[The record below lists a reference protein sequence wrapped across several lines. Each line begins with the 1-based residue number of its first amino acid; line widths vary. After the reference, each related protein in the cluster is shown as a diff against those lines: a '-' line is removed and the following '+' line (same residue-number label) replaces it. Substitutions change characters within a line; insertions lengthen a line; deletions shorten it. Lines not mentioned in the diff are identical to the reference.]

1 MNKTALTADQVIEEL
16 ALVAHPEGG
25 WFRESFRSTLSVGD
39 AVHASEHAASTAIYF
54 LLRQG
59 EFSAFHW
66 LNSDEVWH
74 HYSGDVLELHVM
86 DAKGGLQAVR
96 VGTGLAHGERPQ
108 AVVPR
113 EHWQAARVA
122 AGPAGFVLC
131 GCTVAPGFEFSDFV
145 MPPRAELVERF
156 PQHTALITSLTR

>member
-1 MNKTALTADQVIEEL
+1 MNKTALNADQVIEEL
-16 ALVAHPEGG
+16 ELVAHPEGG
-25 WFRESFRSTLSVGD
+25 WFRESFRSALRVAD
-39 AVHASEHAASTAIYF
+39 AVHATEHAASTAIYF

-66 LNSDEVWH
+66 LSSDEVWH
-74 HYSGDVLELHVM
+74 HYFGDLLELYTI
-86 DAKGGLQAVR
+86 DADGELQVVR
-96 VGTGLAHGERPQ
+96 VGSGLVHGERPQ

-122 AGPAGFVLC
+122 AGSTGFVLC

-145 MPPRAELVERF
+145 MPRRAELVERF
-156 PQHTALITSLTR
+156 PQHTGLITSLTR

>member
-1 MNKTALTADQVIEEL
+1 MNKTELTADQVIEKLE
-16 ALVAHPEGG
+16 LVAHPEGG

-39 AVHASEHAASTAIYF
+39 RVHASEHAASTAIYF
-54 LLRQG
+54 LLRRG

-66 LNSDEVWH
+66 LSSDEIWH
-74 HYSGDVLELHVM
+74 HYFGDVLELYTI
-86 DAKGGLQAVR
+86 DADSGLQVVR
-96 VGTGLAHGERPQ
+96 VGTGIMNGERPQ

>member
-1 MNKTALTADQVIEEL
+1 MNKTGLTADQVIEEL
-16 ALVAHPEGG
+16 ELVAHPEGG

-39 AVHASEHAASTAIYF
+39 RVHASEHAASTAIYF
-54 LLRQG
+54 LLRRG

-66 LNSDEVWH
+66 LSSDEIWH
-74 HYSGDVLELHVM
+74 HYFGDMLELYTI
-86 DAKGGLQAVR
+86 DADSGLQVVR
-96 VGTGLAHGERPQ
+96 VGAGLMNGERPQ

-113 EHWQAARVA
+113 EHWQAARVG